1 MKSIAA
7 AELFAPFYQ
16 GEAIRDATLNQAIS
30 RDKAKFIGC

>member
-1 MKSIAA
+1 MKSVTA

-16 GEAIRDATLNQAIS
+16 EEAIRNATLNKAIS